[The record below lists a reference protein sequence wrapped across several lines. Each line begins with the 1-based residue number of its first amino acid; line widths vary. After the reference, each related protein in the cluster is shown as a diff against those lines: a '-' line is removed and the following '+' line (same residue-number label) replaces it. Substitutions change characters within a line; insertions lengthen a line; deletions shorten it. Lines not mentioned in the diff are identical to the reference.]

1 MAIKIGINGYER
13 IGRIVLRQALAM
25 PEEFQVCAI
34 NYRDVDLDYMAY
46 MMRYDSTFGRYSG
59 TVRAVDNGLLFD
71 EKYFVPVFTGSS
83 AEDLPWGKCGAEY
96 IVESTGAYKTYE
108 KSKAHLDAG
117 AKKVVITAPA
127 KDDSPTF
134 VVGVNHNDYTKDMD
148 VVSNASCTTNCLA
161 PLVKVVN
168 DNFGIVE
175 GLMST
180 IHSSTSKQKVVDCRS
195 KKGWRIGRS
204 VYNNIIP
211 STTGAAKACGLVIPE
226 MKGKL
231 TGMSFRIPT
240 PDVSIVDLTVLL
252 NTKTD
257 YETIC
262 KTIKEACETTM
273 KGVMSYCDEDV
284 VSADFVGSTYTSN
297 FDAKA
302 GMMIND
308 NFVKLL
314 SWYDNEWGYS
324 TKILELIKHMH
335 SVDNA

>member
-1 MAIKIGINGYER
+1 MAIKIGINGYGR

-231 TGMSFRIPT
+231 TGMSFRVPT
-240 PDVSIVDLTVLL
+240 LDVSVVDLTVTLEKP
-252 NTKTD
+252 TTYD
-257 YETIC
+257 E
-262 KTIKEACETTM
+262 IKAAVKKASEGQL
-273 KGVMSYCDEDV
+273 KGILGYTEEDV
-284 VSADFVGSTYTSN
+284 VSSDFIGEVCTSV

-302 GMMIND
+302 GIMLNPT
-308 NFVKLL
+308 FVKLVA
-314 SWYDNEWGYS
+314 WYDNEWGYS
-324 TKILELIKHMH
+324 NKV
-335 SVDNA
+335 VDLMRHIMK